1 MRTDYDKYVE
11 NLEASGYQKYLISR
25 NQLENASK
33 LKLKDH
39 FTPKMRYMNNNNRA
53 LIQGLYIFSG
63 KYDVTR
69 IDYI

>member
-11 NLEASGYQKYLISR
+11 NLEASGDQKYLISR

-53 LIQGLYIFSG
+53 LIQGLYIFQE
-63 KYDVTR
+63 TIP
-69 IDYI
+69 IDIL